1 MKEKISLSVIKYIVL
16 GLFTLFFISPV
27 FIVLVNSFKSNLF
40 IIDNPFMLPSN
51 ESFAGINNYL
61 NGFREIS
68 FFRAFFITLFITVFS
83 TALIIVV
90 SSMFSWYVYRIRNKW
105 TKIVYYLIVFS
116 MIVPFQMVMYSL
128 TYVADILNLSN
139 PVGIIILYVGF
150 GAGLSVFTYTGYMK
164 NIPIE
169 VEESALID
177 GCNPLK
183 LFFLIIFPL
192 LKPITITISVLNI
205 MWIWNDYLLPYL
217 VLGTGKYATL
227 PVSIQQSMKGLYG
240 DVDWGSFMAMIM
252 LTIIPVIVFYFT
264 SQKYMTKDINSGAVK
279 G

>member
-68 FFRAFFITLFITVFS
+68 FFRPFFITLFITVFS
-83 TALIIVV
+83 TALIIIV
-90 SSMFSWYVYRIRNKW
+90 SSMFSWYVYRVRNKW
-105 TKIVYYLIVFS
+105 TKIVSYLIIFS

-139 PVGIIILYVGF
+139 PFGIIILYVGF

-192 LKPITITISVLNI
+192 LKPISITISVLNI

-252 LTIIPVIVFYFT
+252 LTIIPVIVFYFM